1 MRLRSIVIPTFVVL
15 ALVVGC
21 ADAKNLANAA
31 GVDAKDMKAAE
42 TAAAAETK
50 KAADDAPKN
59 IYQTAAYKGMGQLT
73 AMLSK
78 AGLDK
83 TLDGAGPYTV
93 FAPTDEAFNKIPE
106 VKRAELM
113 TDAGLPKLKAIL
125 MHHVVEGI
133 HASADIAKMKSVKTM
148 NGEAA
153 VAVSKEGKV
162 TVGGAHVT
170 TADVSATNGVI
181 HVIDTVMM
189 PPGT

>member
-1 MRLRSIVIPTFVVL
+1 MRSIVILSVL
-15 ALVVGC
+15 ALIVGC

-31 GVDAKDMKAAE
+31 GVDNKDLKAAE
-42 TAAAAETK
+42 KVAAEETK

-83 TLDGAGPYTV
+83 TLEGAGPYTV
-93 FAPTDEAFNKIPE
+93 FAPSDEAFAKIPE
-106 VKRAELM
+106 AKRAELM
-113 TDAGLPKLKAIL
+113 TDAGLPKLKAL
-125 MHHVVEGI
+125 LAHHVVEGT
-133 HASADIAKMKSVKTM
+133 HASADIAKMKSLKTM

-153 VAVSKEGKV
+153 VAVSKDGKV
-162 TVGGAHVT
+162 TVGGANVT

-181 HVIDTVMM
+181 HVVDSVMM
-189 PPGT
+189 PAGM

>member
-1 MRLRSIVIPTFVVL
+1 MRSIVILSAL
-15 ALVVGC
+15 ALIVGC

-31 GVDAKDMKAAE
+31 GVDNKDLKAAE
-42 TAAAAETK
+42 NVAAEETK

-83 TLDGAGPYTV
+83 TLEGAGPYTV

-106 VKRAELM
+106 AKRAELM
-113 TDAGLPKLKAIL
+113 TDAGLPKLKQLLAY
-125 MHHVVEGI
+125 HVVEGT

-148 NGEAA
+148 NGDAP
-153 VAVSKEGKV
+153 VVVSKDGKV
-162 TVGGAHVT
+162 SVGGANVT

-181 HVIDTVMM
+181 HVVDSVMM
-189 PPGT
+189 PAGM